1 MAVGFVCFV
10 FAPSLVLTPFA
21 GRLADELIR

>member
-1 MAVGFVCFV
+1 MAVGFADFV
-10 FAPSLVLTPFA
+10 FAQSLVLTPFA